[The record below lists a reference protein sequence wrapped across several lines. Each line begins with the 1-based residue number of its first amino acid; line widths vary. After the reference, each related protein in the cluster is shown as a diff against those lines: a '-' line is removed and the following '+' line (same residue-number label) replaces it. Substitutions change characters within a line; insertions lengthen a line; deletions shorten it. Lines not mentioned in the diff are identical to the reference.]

1 MGHSLG
7 AYFTLFVLKQEILNT
22 DHTFK
27 NYVAASPSLHYG
39 NKFLMDQWKQSVVY
53 DNSIQQN
60 LWLTCGA
67 KEDIEDST
75 GTEGIDNFNSFVH
88 ILESSKYKGINLKV
102 EVYPA
107 FGHMET
113 AVPTFVK
120 SLKEME

>member
-1 MGHSLG
+1 
-7 AYFTLFVLKQEILNT
+7 
-22 DHTFK
+22 
-27 NYVAASPSLHYG
+27 
-39 NKFLMDQWKQSVVY
+39 MDQFKQSVVY

-60 LWLTCGA
+60 LWLTFGA

-75 GTEGIDNFNSFVH
+75 GTEGSDNFNSFVH

-102 EVYPA
+102 EVYSA

-120 SLKEME
+120 ALKGIE